1 MFRTLD
7 GGLSEKM
14 AVRLLLVACLLACVG
29 LIVFDAQADNAR
41 IVASCEEKVTSLLHA
56 KAQDPLLNKSEL
68 ESEAFSCVRD
78 LDGYL
83 YGTIARMQLHRA
95 GIEVPG

>member
-1 MFRTLD
+1 
-7 GGLSEKM
+7 M
-14 AVRLLLVACLLACVG
+14 AIRLLLVSCLLACIG
-29 LIVFDAQADNAR
+29 LVTFDAEADNAR
-41 IVASCEEKVTSLLHA
+41 LVESCEEKVASLLRA
-56 KAQDPLLNKSEL
+56 KAQGPLLNKPEL

-95 GIEVPG
+95 GVDVPG